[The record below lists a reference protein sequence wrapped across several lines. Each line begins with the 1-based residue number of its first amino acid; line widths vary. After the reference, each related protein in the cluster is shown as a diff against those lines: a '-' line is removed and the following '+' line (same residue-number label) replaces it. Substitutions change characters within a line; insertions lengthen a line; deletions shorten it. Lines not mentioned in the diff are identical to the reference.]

1 MKYLLPFHESFCR
14 AIDYYNSID
23 PKLAIRFVNDVE
35 QRLAQI
41 IRFPKIGRLL
51 PKYRALMLK
60 EFPYSICYYENPE
73 GDLYG
78 LVLFHHKQKEPR
90 ID

>member
-1 MKYLLPFHESFCR
+1 MKYLQPFHESFCR

-23 PKLAIRFVNDVE
+23 PKLATRFLNDVE
-35 QRLAQI
+35 QVLAQI
-41 IRFPKIGRLL
+41 RKFPKIGRSL
-51 PKYRALMLK
+51 PKYRVLRLK
-60 EFPYSICYYENPE
+60 EFPYSICYYEKPE
-73 GDLYG
+73 GNLYG